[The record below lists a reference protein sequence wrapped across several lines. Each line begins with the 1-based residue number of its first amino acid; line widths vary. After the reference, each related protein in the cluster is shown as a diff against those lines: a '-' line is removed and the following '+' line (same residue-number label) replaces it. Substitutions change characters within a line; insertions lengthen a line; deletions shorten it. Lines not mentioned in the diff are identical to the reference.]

1 MRRTCERSG
10 CGQPV
15 AVIYG
20 QESVTPD
27 GLQQFWIDSW
37 SPDLAEALP
46 PVGARGVLCAAHGE
60 QLIPPRG
67 WTLVD
72 RRDAIPRLFKPR
84 LVVDHRAATS
94 NPTPQESR
102 RRQGDR
108 TAPVQRRISDVPR
121 PQLFNE
127 INSESEVD
135 VDRLVDG
142 KDDPDRLSKDPAKS
156 LVDQKADRENE
167 ELDFEIDGLQNPS
180 GSLLRDA
187 FRRAHSGKR
196 DATKE
201 LLRPTSA
208 PTAQTVSA
216 DSDGL

>member
-1 MRRTCERSG
+1 MRRTCERPG

-27 GLQQFWIDSW
+27 GQQQFWIDVW
-37 SPDLAEALP
+37 SPDQAEAVP
-46 PVGARGVLCAAHGE
+46 PAGARGVLCAGHGE
-60 QLIPPRG
+60 QLVPPRG

-72 RRDAIPRLFKPR
+72 RRDDVPRLFKPR
-84 LVVDHRAATS
+84 LVVDH
-94 NPTPQESR
+94 PTTGEIPAPR

-121 PQLFNE
+121 PQLFSE
-127 INSESEVD
+127 INSEIDSDLPVAPHVEQVPERANEESEV
-135 VDRLVDG
+135 
-142 KDDPDRLSKDPAKS
+142 
-156 LVDQKADRENE
+156 
-167 ELDFEIDGLQNPS
+167 EIDGLLNPS

-187 FRRAHSGKR
+187 FRRANSVKR

-201 LLRPTSA
+201 LLRPTSTPSA
-208 PTAQTVSA
+208 PSVSA
-216 DSDGL
+216 DSDGQ